1 MVHKR
6 DLNKSQVAILVVI
19 LWLAYSFY
27 FITSAGI
34 NTSNDSGH
42 FALAK
47 SIYLEQN
54 VTIGEYNETYIRRPD
69 YAIKDSVM
77 YSDRLFGTA
86 LLTIPFLAYVDAAL
100 YVGLIN
106 PLTEAIGIT
115 HPEGHPDTHVL
126 GAILLSNICGMIGV
140 FLFFYLCFSIFS
152 FSFSSSILATSI
164 FAFATLVQLESTHL
178 FSHAPS
184 MMLVT
189 LAVVVCLNKHI
200 LSINKSILCAAILGL
215 STLLELQNFLYA
227 GPVFLYLLSADK
239 SFRQQWSWSNFKLFA
254 LGVTIIGAFIG
265 LLVLYNYF
273 TFDEIMLKSNKYN
286 PFFPEELSFVTSL
299 SGNVFDG
306 LDRLFTSF
314 HNVKSYIDWDMA
326 VQNDTPGLFVANPIS
341 LLSMFGFYLFYK
353 KFREEFYLFVSI
365 IAISV
370 IIPAMHVTTLTRHMF
385 TSHALIIFPLVFVID
400 WARSQSRP
408 KSIAIFSVIG
418 IFALLSFARELH
430 ISSNYWGKGGY
441 GVFPFL
447 NIYHYFLLLNIPL
460 ILSGLAIIF
469 LKYRTRIRT

>member
-1 MVHKR
+1 MTHKR
-6 DLNKSQVAILVVI
+6 VLNKSQVVILVVI
-19 LWLAYSFY
+19 LWMAYSFY

-69 YAIKDSVM
+69 YAVKDSVM

-86 LLTIPFLAYVDAAL
+86 LLTIPFLAYVDAAI

-115 HPEGHPDTHVL
+115 HPKGQPDSHVL
-126 GAILLSNICGMIGV
+126 GAILLSNICGTIGV
-140 FLFFYLCFSIFS
+140 FLFFYLCFNLFS
-152 FSFSSSILATSI
+152 FSFLSSILATSI

-189 LAVVVCLNKHI
+189 LAVVICLNKNL
-200 LSINKSILCAAILGL
+200 LSFNKSILCAAILGF

-227 GPVFLYLLSADK
+227 APVFLYLLSADK
-239 SFRQQWSWSNFKLFA
+239 TFRQQWSLSNFKLFA
-254 LGVTIIGAFIG
+254 LGASIIVAFIG

-286 PFFPEELSFVTSL
+286 PFFPEEISFATSL
-299 SGNVFDG
+299 SGNIFDG

-314 HNVKSYIDWDMA
+314 HNIKSYINWDMA
-326 VQNDTPGLFVANPIS
+326 VRNDTPGLFVANPIS
-341 LLSMFGFYLFYK
+341 LLSIFGFYLFYK
-353 KFREEFYLFVSI
+353 KFRKEFYLFVSI

-385 TSHALIIFPLVFVID
+385 TSHALIIFPLVFVVD
-400 WARSQSRP
+400 WARYLSRS
-408 KSIAIFSVIG
+408 KSIAIFSAIG
-418 IFALLSFARELH
+418 VLTLLSFARELH

-460 ILSGLAIIF
+460 LLSGLGVVL
-469 LKYRTRIRT
+469 LKYRTRIKT